1 MGSWHS
7 PRVAPDGELRPWEA
21 VPGRALQVAEVVEAT
36 FLVRGGPKLVV
47 QMMVP
52 VATG

>member
-1 MGSWHS
+1 MW
-7 PRVAPDGELRPWEA
+7 APGTVPGWSQGELRPWEA

-52 VATG
+52 VATS